1 MSNIE
6 GDKPDFDDVNTPTE
20 QFDALAAD
28 GMPDPTAATDAED
41 LAAKAKPEKKKA
53 GLLGKIAASAD
64 PFTVMLAI
72 ALLAILIAIYCLV
85 AEWGTY
91 GYDTKARQRG
101 AIDVSSPFPPNVL
114 LAQSDAPRAIV

>member
-1 MSNIE
+1 VSNIE

-28 GMPDPTAATDAED
+28 GMPDPTVAEN
-41 LAAKAKPEKKKA
+41 LAAKAKPEKKTA

-72 ALLAILIAIYCLV
+72 ALLAILIAICCLV

-101 AIDVSSPFPPNVL
+101 AIDASSPFPPNVL
-114 LAQSDAPRAIV
+114 LAQSDAPHAIV